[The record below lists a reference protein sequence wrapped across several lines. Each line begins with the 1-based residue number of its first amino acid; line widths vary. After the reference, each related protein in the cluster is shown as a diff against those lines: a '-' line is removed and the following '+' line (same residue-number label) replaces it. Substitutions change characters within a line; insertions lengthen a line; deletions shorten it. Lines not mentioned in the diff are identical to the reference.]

1 MSCFSGYTG
10 HLSING
16 IPGHHYHMI
25 GNNIQ
30 PRSPPEENN
39 NNTTETANQN
49 SASSTTSQ
57 FFSQESPIVSS
68 SQDNLNDVKNELS
81 MDDYPIHYSGG
92 DIEDFPYPIIAD
104 TTGDPEIN
112 GTSSRESWMDLDELI
127 EGASNQIKSTAL
139 QEFVSNATFNENL
152 NDNASSLS
160 INISFPHHNIN
171 NNTTNNNISKVQPN
185 SYNIC
190 NNMSMS
196 LLQERLK
203 NGPPKNDYNSTSP
216 TSSTSTLYLA
226 HSPQQV
232 QHVVSTSDLVM
243 RYQPVHSS
251 TNRLQSPEL
260 QVGFPHT
267 TTPGKKSRS
276 KNSRMKQISSQQQ
289 PSSSNILYDS
299 NNLGKE
305 KPVHRCTICNRGFL
319 NKSNIK
325 VHLRTHTGEKPFRC
339 DVCTKAFRQKA
350 HLIKHAQIH
359 KRIGRD

>member
-1 MSCFSGYTG
+1 LGYTG

-16 IPGHHYHMI
+16 IPGHHYHTI

-39 NNTTETANQN
+39 NNTNETTNQN
-49 SASSTTSQ
+49 AATSTTSQ
-57 FFSQESPIVSS
+57 FYNQEPAIVSSS

-104 TTGDPEIN
+104 TTVSNDIN
-112 GTSSRESWMDLDELI
+112 DSTSRESWMDLDELI
-127 EGASNQIKSTAL
+127 EGASNQIKPNAL
-139 QEFVSNATFNENL
+139 QAYVEDFSQDL
-152 NDNASSLS
+152 NPQDSPNSLPN
-160 INISFPHHNIN
+160 ITISFPHHNN
-171 NNTTNNNISKVQPN
+171 NNTTTNNNNKVQSTSSMYP
-185 SYNIC
+185 C
-190 NNMSMS
+190 NTMSMS

-203 NGPPKNDYNSTSP
+203 NGPPKNEYSSTSP
-216 TSSTSTLYLA
+216 SSSTSTLYLA

-232 QHVVSTSDLVM
+232 PHVVSTSDLVM

-251 TNRLQSPEL
+251 TTRPSPEL
-260 QVGFPHT
+260 QVSFPHT
-267 TTPGKKSRS
+267 TTPSKKNRN
-276 KNSRMKQISSQQQ
+276 KNNRGMKQANSQQQ
-289 PSSSNILYDS
+289 PSSSTILYDS

-339 DVCTKAFRQKA
+339 DVCGKAFRQKA